1 MFGDKNPL
9 ETPKEDE
16 DTFVKRIRRV
26 ITDHTNQTSG
36 IRVFEHEDESNLDDY
51 EQEILENLRIAHEDW
66 QEKNPRRMATDRD
79 RHGVNI
85 EKGLTRPFRDFS
97 RE

>member
-1 MFGDKNPL
+1 MFASRKTP

-51 EQEILENLRIAHEDW
+51 EQEILKNLRNAHEEW
-66 QEKNPRRMATDRD
+66 TKNNPRSRATDKD
-79 RHGVNI
+79 CHGVNI
-85 EKGLTRPFRDFS
+85 KRGLTDRDFS

>member
-1 MFGDKNPL
+1 MFNYKRIP

-51 EQEILENLRIAHEDW
+51 EQKVLENLRNAHEEW
-66 QEKNPRRMATDRD
+66 TKNNPKSTATDRD
-79 RHGVNI
+79 CHGVNI
-85 EKGLTRPFRDFS
+85 KRGLTVRDFS